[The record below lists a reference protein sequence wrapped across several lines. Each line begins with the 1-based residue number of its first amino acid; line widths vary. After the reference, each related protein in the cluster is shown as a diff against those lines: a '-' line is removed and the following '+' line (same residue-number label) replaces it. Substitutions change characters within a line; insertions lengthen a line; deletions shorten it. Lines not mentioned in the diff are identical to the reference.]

1 MSRLQASRRYLA
13 ALAMAALMTAL
24 TIGQVAATTGVPPFP
39 K

>member
-1 MSRLQASRRYLA
+1 MSRSLRSRRYLA

-24 TIGQVAATTGVPPFP
+24 TVGQVAATTGVPPFP